1 MSGILNSKSRI
12 IDAMLTSEGRRQM
25 AEGTFEVSYAT
36 FTDAGVAY
44 IPDSVN
50 GHDDPTGKIYFE
62 ACNLPQDQITFE
74 ANDEGNLLPFREQN
88 INIDVSNNAMPT
100 ANSQA
105 QINNGKLTA
114 YQLHHGRI
122 LKTSDLLQD
131 AKDSG
136 CGFTYSDIAGITGS
150 ILVNPNINAGIIS
163 TVAPLAG
170 SPFISYVGSKGG
182 LGAETFALVISGA
195 IEQLRQLSGGPDVVT
210 YVRKNVVYFDSGRSF
225 VGTKIFSTGSLSSP
239 LIINEGSVGGNLVVN
254 EIENASFSSQI
265 KDILT
270 SSIDNFVE
278 LQTISSVNRLFED
291 DKFVLSTNELTF
303 DLSRAS
309 NNVTRAFRD
318 SPPSLNSIDSLFND
332 DKLSHLENFMYLPPI
347 IKTSDSKLPDKTK
360 IENLTPYLLGN
371 YPSWG
376 DNEKKLNYSKL
387 LTQLYEFEDIKNPV
401 YFEQTSNSNKV
412 IGQFFEVTNNSV
424 SKLDVVDFGYMSDD
438 IDGYNTKKVFF
449 VGKTFLDNRGTTCF
463 VNMFTLIFSRD
474 ERRKT
479 TYEINR

>member
-12 IDAMLTSEGRRQM
+12 IDAILTSEGRRQM
-25 AEGTFEVSYAT
+25 AEGTFEVSYVT
-36 FTDAGVAY
+36 FTDSGVAY
-44 IPDSVN
+44 VPDSVN

-74 ANDEGNLLPFREQN
+74 ANDEGNLMPFRDQN
-88 INIDVSNNAMPT
+88 ISVDVTNNSMPSSI
-100 ANSQA
+100 SQA
-105 QINNGKLTA
+105 QINNGRLTA

-131 AKDSG
+131 KNDSG
-136 CGFTYSDIAGITGS
+136 CGFIYSDTNGTTGS
-150 ILVNPNINAGIIS
+150 ILINPDINAGLVRTTAPIS
-163 TVAPLAG
+163 G
-170 SPFISYVGSKGG
+170 GPFVSYVGSKGG
-182 LGAETFALVISGA
+182 LGAETFAQVISGA
-195 IEQLRQLSGGPDVVT
+195 IEQLRQLPGGPDVVT

-239 LIINEGSVGGNLVVN
+239 FIINEGSIGGNLVVN
-254 EIENASFSSQI
+254 ELENASFSSQI
-265 KDILT
+265 KDVLT
-270 SSIDNFVE
+270 SSIDNFVD

-309 NNVTRAFRD
+309 NKVTRAFKD
-318 SPPSLNSIDSLFND
+318 APPSLNSIDSLFND

-347 IKTSDSKLPDKTK
+347 LKTSDSKLPDKTK

-387 LTQLYEFEDIKNPV
+387 LSQLHEFEDVNNPI
-401 YFEQTSNSNKV
+401 YFEQTSNANKV

-424 SKLDVVDFGYMSDD
+424 SKLDIVDFGHMSDD
-438 IDGYNTKKVFF
+438 LEGYNTKKVFF